1 VATASTITATGVDTW
16 DAQPVTPGWIDK
28 AGTPLVSSN
37 VAGWLFSNQSNA
49 VSAPGSVSTTLD
61 TITGAP
67 IRTLSF
73 NFGCSTLAVA
83 LRTTDCRNV
92 VAMYAPTAGS
102 LALSANAA
110 ISFDVRNADA
120 SAQFALRVKDSSG
133 QTLQYRFP
141 TRSIESGATSNWVSV
156 IIPLRNPD
164 SYWGGA
170 NNGQPQGTLSEVA
183 IVASALNAN
192 SATLGMNYPVGKI
205 EVREPELHSSLS
217 INYNLAPNNARAAG
231 PFTASY
237 VGRLAVA
244 NNVINRTA
252 LGMAKS
258 VGITVI
264 RKDIFWSAVEKN
276 GAFNFSE
283 YIAAL
288 DELTYQG
295 MKVLWILDYTHP
307 DHGGVPPQ
315 TSADL
320 KAFGTYA
327 TEVAKLNIK
336 YPRAIGYEVWNEPN
350 VAGFWPTPDPVKYGA
365 LLSTTT
371 AALRTVDKA
380 LPIVSGGIAVDEPTY
395 LYKLA
400 KTGALAGVTAVG
412 IHPYRYDTIT
422 VASPYSRKP
431 MTPESYAG
439 DLTVLKGVLGAAGV
453 STPMWNTE
461 WGYPTTTFLD
471 AKVYGDGNSAASARR
486 QGLLTLRMVLTQ
498 LALDSKLITIYN
510 LIDKGTDP
518 NNKEHHFGL
527 LLPTLVPKPAYTGLQ
542 TLYQHSVSR
551 TFKGFLTDVPHG
563 MHVLRWDG
571 TSDRTFCAWADDPA
585 KPVTLRLPSVTDK
598 VTRWDGVTLTPTTDA
613 TGNKSVTLTEA
624 DGPVFVLMK

>member
-37 VAGWLFSNQSNA
+37 VAGWLFSNQSTA

-205 EVREPELHSSLS
+205 EVREPELHSSTCGRPLHGQ
-217 INYNLAPNNARAAG
+217 LRRPPGGGQQRDQPHGARHG
-231 PFTASY
+231 Q
-237 VGRLAVA
+237 VGRHHGDPQGHL
-244 NNVINRTA
+244 
-252 LGMAKS
+252 L
-258 VGITVI
+258 VGRGKERCLQLQRIH
-264 RKDIFWSAVEKN
+264 R
-276 GAFNFSE
+276 
-283 YIAAL
+283 
-288 DELTYQG
+288 
-295 MKVLWILDYTHP
+295 
-307 DHGGVPPQ
+307 
-315 TSADL
+315 
-320 KAFGTYA
+320 
-327 TEVAKLNIK
+327 
-336 YPRAIGYEVWNEPN
+336 R
-350 VAGFWPTPDPVKYGA
+350 
-365 LLSTTT
+365 
-371 AALRTVDKA
+371 
-380 LPIVSGGIAVDEPTY
+380 
-395 LYKLA
+395 
-400 KTGALAGVTAVG
+400 VG
-412 IHPYRYDTIT
+412 
-422 VASPYSRKP
+422 
-431 MTPESYAG
+431 
-439 DLTVLKGVLGAAGV
+439 
-453 STPMWNTE
+453 
-461 WGYPTTTFLD
+461 
-471 AKVYGDGNSAASARR
+471 
-486 QGLLTLRMVLTQ
+486 
-498 LALDSKLITIYN
+498 
-510 LIDKGTDP
+510 
-518 NNKEHHFGL
+518 
-527 LLPTLVPKPAYTGLQ
+527 
-542 TLYQHSVSR
+542 
-551 TFKGFLTDVPHG
+551 
-563 MHVLRWDG
+563 
-571 TSDRTFCAWADDPA
+571 
-585 KPVTLRLPSVTDK
+585 
-598 VTRWDGVTLTPTTDA
+598 
-613 TGNKSVTLTEA
+613 
-624 DGPVFVLMK
+624 